1 MKTIQKVSYWEVSQ
15 ISHISS
21 LGFCVSSCL
30 FRWRGIHPFLE
41 KSRCYRKSD
50 LIFRIDISILTVRH
64 DVCGI
69 FHAFLDGFWS
79 VSWRPLEQCWSN
91 LGRSETKKI
100 QGRLFYHQFSA
111 RGGETGV
118 VAGRERGPAL
128 PSHPSKGRKK
138 VSEIFNEIR
147 LGRWMVS
154 VFMDY
159 PQQDAK
165 DFPHR
170 MKLFSKVLNFMLNL
184 IFRRIGPSRHFSK
197 NFFGLPI
204 T

>member
-1 MKTIQKVSYWEVSQ
+1 MYVIILKEKGACGLSPIGYTPKKINNNW
-15 ISHISS
+15 
-21 LGFCVSSCL
+21 
-30 FRWRGIHPFLE
+30 GI
-41 KSRCYRKSD
+41 
-50 LIFRIDISILTVRH
+50 
-64 DVCGI
+64 
-69 FHAFLDGFWS
+69 
-79 VSWRPLEQCWSN
+79 
-91 LGRSETKKI
+91 SETKKI

-118 VAGRERGPAL
+118 VAGREWGPAV

-197 NFFGLPI
+197 NFLWI
-204 T
+204 TH

>member
-1 MKTIQKVSYWEVSQ
+1 MLSKIWFDIQNLRYFLSDCPTQ
-15 ISHISS
+15 
-21 LGFCVSSCL
+21 L
-30 FRWRGIHPFLE
+30 FYDFLSPWF
-41 KSRCYRKSD
+41 K
-50 LIFRIDISILTVRH
+50 LVTM
-64 DVCGI
+64 CGI
-69 FHAFLDGFWS
+69 FHA
-79 VSWRPLEQCWSN
+79 SWRPLEQYWSN

-100 QGRLFYHQFSA
+100 QGRLFHHQFSA
-111 RGGETGV
+111 RGVETGV

-128 PSHPSKGRKK
+128 HSHPSKGRKK

>member
-1 MKTIQKVSYWEVSQ
+1 MLSKIWFDIQNLRYFLSDCPTQ
-15 ISHISS
+15 
-21 LGFCVSSCL
+21 L
-30 FRWRGIHPFLE
+30 F
-41 KSRCYRKSD
+41 Y
-50 LIFRIDISILTVRH
+50 DILSPWFKFVTM
-64 DVCGI
+64 CGI
-69 FHAFLDGFWS
+69 SHAFLDGFWS

-170 MKLFSKVLNFMLNL
+170 M
-184 IFRRIGPSRHFSK
+184 
-197 NFFGLPI
+197 NFFFKSLKFPVKLDFYANWTI
-204 T
+204 